1 MNGVNG
7 LNKNMRYKILI
18 FIVFI
23 YGGRIFLAQEVHE
36 LARTGTVE
44 SMTAL
49 LDKDPS
55 SVNRLSERG
64 ITPFVLACYRGNNA
78 VAKLLAQRGAD
89 IRYCAA
95 EGSALYGI
103 IFKNN
108 LEMLSFILDQGV
120 SPDDTCQFSQFGS
133 PLHMAMSMK
142 RYEMVDL
149 LLSKNPNLKMPDQKG
164 RSIQELL
171 LFYQDEQL
179 TAIFTSHEK
188 N

>member
-1 MNGVNG
+1 MVFTYIGNMKQALIIQFLLFCTWCNY
-7 LNKNMRYKILI
+7 LN
-18 FIVFI
+18 
-23 YGGRIFLAQEVHE
+23 AQTVHE
-36 LARTGTVE
+36 LARSGTVE
-44 SMTAL
+44 QMMAC

-55 SVNRLSERG
+55 SVNRLSDRG
-64 ITPFVLACYRGNNA
+64 ITPFILACYRGNND

-133 PLHMAMSMK
+133 PLHMAMSLK

-149 LLSKNPNLKMPDQKG
+149 LLSNNANLKLPDQKG
-164 RSIQELL
+164 QSIQELL
-171 LFYQDEQL
+171 LFYQDERL

>member
-1 MNGVNG
+1 M
-7 LNKNMRYKILI
+7 
-18 FIVFI
+18 VFI
-23 YGGRIFLAQEVHE
+23 YIGNMKQALIIPFLLFCPRCNYLNAQTVHE
-36 LARTGTVE
+36 LARSGTVE
-44 SMTAL
+44 QMMAC

-55 SVNRLSERG
+55 SVNRLSDRG
-64 ITPFVLACYRGNNA
+64 ITPFILACYRGNNE
-78 VAKLLAQRGAD
+78 VAKVLAQRGAD

-120 SPDDTCQFSQFGS
+120 SPDDTCQFSQFGT
-133 PLHMAMSMK
+133 PLHMAMSLK

-164 RSIQELL
+164 LGIQDLL
-171 LFYQDEQL
+171 LFYQDERL
-179 TAIFTSHEK
+179 TTIFTAHEK

>member
-1 MNGVNG
+1 MI
-7 LNKNMRYKILI
+7 LKNKLLILSLLLLP
-18 FIVFI
+18 FF
-23 YGGRIFLAQEVHE
+23 GFSQSVHE
-36 LARTGTVE
+36 LARTGTVD
-44 SMTAL
+44 SMKAL

-64 ITPFVLACYRGNNA
+64 ITPFVLACYRGNND
-78 VAKLLAQRGAD
+78 VAKLLAKRGAD

-120 SPDDTCQFSQFGS
+120 SPDDTCQFQQFGTA
-133 PLHMAMSMK
+133 LHMAMSLK
-142 RYEMVDL
+142 RYEMVSL
-149 LLSKNPNLKMPDQKG
+149 LLSKNPNLKMLDPKG
-164 RSIQELL
+164 QSIQDLL
-171 LFYQDEQL
+171 LFYQDERL
-179 TAIFTSHEK
+179 TTIFKSHEK

>member
-1 MNGVNG
+1 M
-7 LNKNMRYKILI
+7 KT
-18 FIVFI
+18 
-23 YGGRIFLAQEVHE
+23 RIFGFCFICLIMPFVGMTQDVHE

-44 SMTAL
+44 SMTVL

-149 LLSKNPNLKMPDQKG
+149 LLSKNPNMKMLDPKG
-164 RSIQELL
+164 RSMQELL
-171 LFYQDEQL
+171 LFYQDERL

>member
-1 MNGVNG
+1 MKQALIIPFLLFCTWCNY
-7 LNKNMRYKILI
+7 LN
-18 FIVFI
+18 
-23 YGGRIFLAQEVHE
+23 AQTVHE
-36 LARTGTVE
+36 LARSGTVE
-44 SMTAL
+44 QMMAC

-55 SVNRLSERG
+55 SVNRLSDRG
-64 ITPFVLACYRGNNA
+64 ITPFILACYRGNNE
-78 VAKLLAQRGAD
+78 VAKVLAQRGAD

-95 EGSALYGI
+95 EGSAIYGI

-120 SPDDTCQFSQFGS
+120 SPDDTCQFSQFGT

-142 RYEMVDL
+142 RYEIVDL
-149 LLSKNPNLKMPDQKG
+149 LLSKNANLKMPDQKG
-164 RSIQELL
+164 QSIQELL
-171 LFYQDEQL
+171 LFYQDERL

>member
-1 MNGVNG
+1 MKISIALLLYLLFYGSTGVS
-7 LNKNMRYKILI
+7 
-18 FIVFI
+18 
-23 YGGRIFLAQEVHE
+23 QTVHE

-44 SMTAL
+44 SVKAL

-64 ITPFVLACYRGNNA
+64 ITPFVLACYRGNND

-95 EGSALYGI
+95 EGSAIYGI

-108 LEMLSFILDQGV
+108 LEMLLFILDQGV
-120 SPDDTCQFSQFGS
+120 SPDDTCQFSQFGT
-133 PLHMAMSMK
+133 PLHMAMSLK

-149 LLSKNPNLKMPDQKG
+149 LLSKNPNLKILDQKG
-164 RSIQELL
+164 RAIKDLL
-171 LFYQDEQL
+171 LFYQDERL
-179 TAIFTSHEK
+179 TTIFTAHEK

>member
-1 MNGVNG
+1 M
-7 LNKNMRYKILI
+7 KISIALLLYLL
-18 FIVFI
+18 FCGSTVVS
-23 YGGRIFLAQEVHE
+23 QTVHE

-44 SMTAL
+44 SMKAL
-49 LDKDPS
+49 LDKDSS

-64 ITPFVLACYRGNNA
+64 ITPFILACYRGNNE
-78 VAKLLAQRGAD
+78 VAKVLAQRGAD

-95 EGSALYGI
+95 EGSAIYGI

-120 SPDDTCQFSQFGS
+120 SPDDTCQFSQFGT
-133 PLHMAMSMK
+133 PLHMAMSLK

-164 RSIQELL
+164 RAIKDLL
-171 LFYQDEQL
+171 LFYQDERL
-179 TAIFTSHEK
+179 NTIFTAHEK

>member
-1 MNGVNG
+1 M
-7 LNKNMRYKILI
+7 
-18 FIVFI
+18 VFI
-23 YGGRIFLAQEVHE
+23 YFGNMKQALIIPFLFFCTWCNYLNAQSVHE
-36 LARTGTVE
+36 LARSGTVE
-44 SMTAL
+44 QMMAC

-55 SVNRLSERG
+55 SINRLSDRG
-64 ITPFVLACYRGNNA
+64 ITPFILACYRGNNN

-95 EGSALYGI
+95 EGSAIYGI

-120 SPDDTCQFSQFGS
+120 SPDDTCQFSQFGT
-133 PLHMAMSMK
+133 PLHMAMSLK

-164 RSIQELL
+164 LGIQDLL
-171 LFYQDEQL
+171 LFYQDERL
-179 TAIFTSHEK
+179 TTIFIAHEK

>member
-1 MNGVNG
+1 V
-7 LNKNMRYKILI
+7 
-18 FIVFI
+18 
-23 YGGRIFLAQEVHE
+23 
-36 LARTGTVE
+36 
-44 SMTAL
+44 
-49 LDKDPS
+49 
-55 SVNRLSERG
+55 
-64 ITPFVLACYRGNNA
+64 
-78 VAKLLAQRGAD
+78 QRGAD

-133 PLHMAMSMK
+133 PLHMAMSMN

-149 LLSKNPNLKMPDQKG
+149 LLAKNPNLKMPDQKG

>member
-1 MNGVNG
+1 MVFTYIGNMKQALIIQFLLFCTWCNY
-7 LNKNMRYKILI
+7 LN
-18 FIVFI
+18 
-23 YGGRIFLAQEVHE
+23 AQTVHE
-36 LARTGTVE
+36 LARSGTVE
-44 SMTAL
+44 QMMAC

-55 SVNRLSERG
+55 SVNRLSDRG
-64 ITPFVLACYRGNNA
+64 ITPFILACYRGNNE
-78 VAKLLAQRGAD
+78 VAKVLAQRGAD

-120 SPDDTCQFSQFGS
+120 SPDDTCQFSQFGT
-133 PLHMAMSMK
+133 PLQMAMSMK
-142 RYEMVDL
+142 RYEIVDL

-164 RSIQELL
+164 QSIQELL
-171 LFYQDEQL
+171 LFYQDERL

>member
-1 MNGVNG
+1 MKRVNEF
-7 LNKNMRYKILI
+7 NKNMRLKIILLSLILSCSGI
-18 FIVFI
+18 FISQDI
-23 YGGRIFLAQEVHE
+23 HE

-44 SMTAL
+44 SMMAL

-55 SVNRLSERG
+55 SVNRLSDRG
-64 ITPFVLACYRGNNA
+64 ITPFILACYRGNNE
-78 VAKLLAQRGAD
+78 VAKVLAQRGAD

-95 EGSALYGI
+95 EGSAIYGI

-120 SPDDTCQFSQFGS
+120 SPDDTCQFSQFGT
-133 PLHMAMSMK
+133 PLHKAMSLK
-142 RYEMVDL
+142 RYEIVDL
-149 LLSKNPNLKMPDQKG
+149 LLSKNPNLTMLDLKG

-171 LFYQDEQL
+171 LFYQDERL
-179 TAIFTSHEK
+179 TTIFTAHEK

>member
-1 MNGVNG
+1 M
-7 LNKNMRYKILI
+7 KISIALLLYLL
-18 FIVFI
+18 FCGSTVVS
-23 YGGRIFLAQEVHE
+23 QTVHE

-44 SMTAL
+44 SMKAL
-49 LDKDPS
+49 LDKDSS

-64 ITPFVLACYRGNNA
+64 ITPFILACYRGNNE
-78 VAKLLAQRGAD
+78 VAKVLAQRGAD

-95 EGSALYGI
+95 EGSAIYGI

-120 SPDDTCQFSQFGS
+120 SPDDTCQFSQFGT
-133 PLHMAMSMK
+133 PLHMAMSLK

-164 RSIQELL
+164 RTIKELL
-171 LFYQDEQL
+171 LFYQDERL
-179 TAIFTSHEK
+179 TTIFTTHEK

>member
-1 MNGVNG
+1 M
-7 LNKNMRYKILI
+7 
-18 FIVFI
+18 VFI
-23 YGGRIFLAQEVHE
+23 YIGNMKQAPIIPFLLFCTWCNYLNAQTVHE
-36 LARTGTVE
+36 LARSGTVE
-44 SMTAL
+44 QMMAC
-49 LDKDPS
+49 LDKDS
-55 SVNRLSERG
+55 ASVNRLSDRG
-64 ITPFVLACYRGNNA
+64 ITPFILACYRGNNE
-78 VAKLLAQRGAD
+78 VAKVLAQRGAD

-120 SPDDTCQFSQFGS
+120 SPDDTCQFSQFGT

-142 RYEMVDL
+142 RYEIVDI
-149 LLSKNPNLKMPDQKG
+149 LLSKNPNLKIPDQKG

-171 LFYQDEQL
+171 LFYQDEHL
-179 TAIFTSHEK
+179 TTIFTSHEK

>member
-1 MNGVNG
+1 MI
-7 LNKNMRYKILI
+7 LKNKLLILSLLLLP
-18 FIVFI
+18 FF
-23 YGGRIFLAQEVHE
+23 GFSQTVHE
-36 LARTGTVE
+36 LARTGTVD
-44 SMTAL
+44 SMNVL

-64 ITPFVLACYRGNNA
+64 VTPFVLACYRGNND

-108 LEMLSFILDQGV
+108 LEMLSFVLDQGV

-133 PLHMAMSMK
+133 PLHMAMSLK

-164 RSIQELL
+164 RTIKDLL
-171 LFYQDEQL
+171 LFYQDERL
-179 TAIFTSHEK
+179 TTIFKSHEK

>member
-1 MNGVNG
+1 M
-7 LNKNMRYKILI
+7 KIALAL
-18 FIVFI
+18 FLFMSF
-23 YGGRIFLAQEVHE
+23 YGSSVISQTIHD

-44 SMTAL
+44 SMKAL
-49 LDKDPS
+49 LDKDS
-55 SVNRLSERG
+55 ASVNRLSDRG
-64 ITPFVLACYRGNNA
+64 ITPFILACYRGNND

-149 LLSKNPNLKMPDQKG
+149 LLSNNPNLKILDQKG
-164 RSIQELL
+164 QTIKDLL
-171 LFYQDEQL
+171 LFYQDERL
-179 TAIFTSHEK
+179 TTIFTAHEK